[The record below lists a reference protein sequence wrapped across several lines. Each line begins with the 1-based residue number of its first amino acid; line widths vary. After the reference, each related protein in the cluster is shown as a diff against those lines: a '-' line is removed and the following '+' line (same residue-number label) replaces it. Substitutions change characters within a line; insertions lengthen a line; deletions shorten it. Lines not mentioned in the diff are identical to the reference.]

1 MKKLY
6 IVHVGF
12 YDDEI
17 GIYELHSNFF
27 VAAVDIAEV
36 KKIVKSK
43 DIFKKKQMHI
53 DAVQEIDIVDGYKV
67 TLELN
72 QACDNKS
79 TSYSYDEINTP
90 DVCNE

>member
-17 GIYELHSNFF
+17 GIYELHSNFL
-27 VAAVDIAEV
+27 VAAIDIHEV
-36 KKIVKSK
+36 KTIVKNK
-43 DIFKKKQMHI
+43 DIFQRKKMHI

-72 QACDNKS
+72 QSCDNKFA
-79 TSYSYDEINTP
+79 SYNYNEVNKP